1 MRKAVAAITLAGLA
15 STVLLTHTSTAQ
27 AQTNVNVVTPTAKG
41 IVGCALLGAE
51 AVTLVQAAAGVRPRW
66 AYIVFPLV
74 GAAAGG
80 VGGYFLEDAAAGG
93 TDTTLTALSVG
104 SLVLGLGLV
113 VPSVIAYVNATNYRP
128 ENDQPA
134 EDAAPEAGAIDESA
148 GTPAEA
154 GAPAPAS
161 SGGTGGGTPSSN
173 TQSSLILRRTRSV
186 ASPVLRSTGLVDFA
200 QGSMSLAVPAISV
213 ENSISLQEM
222 RQYGIGGQTELR
234 MPILSGSF

>member
-15 STVLLTHTSTAQ
+15 STVLLTHTSTAH

-93 TDTTLTALSVG
+93 TDSTLTALSVG

-148 GTPAEA
+148 GAPAEA
-154 GAPAPAS
+154 GAPAS
-161 SGGTGGGTPSSN
+161 RGGTGGGTPSSN
-173 TQSSLILRRTRSV
+173 TQSSLMLRRTRSV

-213 ENSISLQEM
+213 ENSVSLQEM